1 MKNKKL
7 FIAVLF
13 LILTVSFSACNR
25 AEDHKN
31 NDLQSQTPASS
42 TTDASA
48 GTDDTPTQTDGE
60 QTTVHTHSAK
70 SVKENEVAP
79 TCEAAGSY
87 DRVVYCSECRE
98 ELSRTTISVA
108 KLSHSYKNGICIR
121 CNAQKTSKGLKF
133 TSNGDGTCSLTGI
146 GSCTDNDIIIPSVS
160 PSGDRVTA
168 ISAQAFYSCSELD
181 SVRMPDS
188 VTSIGEDAFY
198 YCTFLQTVVLSNNI
212 TSLGDG
218 IFSGCINLQYNQL
231 DGFSYIGSEQNPY
244 LVLVEAND
252 KTKTEY
258 EVNEKT
264 VFISNHAFAS
274 CSNATNFVIGDQVVS
289 IGSCAFQR
297 CSSLVSI
304 TLPQNLTKI
313 SGQLFSNCDALESI
327 VIPSKVTVIELLAF
341 SFCKNLKSVELPEG
355 LKKIESSAFNFCSAL
370 TEISIP
376 NTVTEI
382 QHGAFR
388 DCSMLS
394 GVVLPNSITVI
405 PDSLFTNCSSLKSIT
420 IPSGVT
426 KIGKHAFAGCASLE
440 SITIPSGVTEIGT
453 QAFENCTALES
464 IVIPAAVK
472 KIGDNAFRNCS
483 KLKNIQFEITDGWQ
497 CFDVNTPMT
506 DFLDLSDTE
515 QNATYLT
522 LKYNRYTWK
531 RK

>member
-7 FIAVLF
+7 FATILF
-13 LILTVSFSACNR
+13 LILTISFSACNR
-25 AEDHKN
+25 VEDHKN
-31 NDLQSQTPASS
+31 DHLPSETHTSS
-42 TTDASA
+42 TTDAST
-48 GTDDTPTQTDGE
+48 GTDDE

-87 DRVVYCSECRE
+87 DRVIYCSECHE
-98 ELSRTTISVA
+98 ELSRRTMSVA

-121 CNAQKTSKGLKF
+121 CNAQKTSKGLNFK
-133 TSNGDGTCSLTGI
+133 SNGDGTCSLTGI

-168 ISAQAFYSCSELD
+168 IAAMAFYSCSELD
-181 SVRMPDS
+181 SIRIPDS
-188 VTSIGEDAFY
+188 VTSIGDSAFY
-198 YCTFLQTVVLSNNI
+198 YCKLLQTVVLSNNL

-231 DGFSYIGSEQNPY
+231 GGFSYIGSEQNPY
-244 LVLVEAND
+244 LVLVKAND
-252 KTKTEY
+252 KTKAEY

-274 CSNATNFVIGDQVVS
+274 CSNATSIIIGEQVVS
-289 IGSCAFQR
+289 IGSCAFQN
-297 CSSLVSI
+297 CYSLANI

-313 SGQLFSNCDALESI
+313 SGQLFSSCDALESI

-341 SFCKNLKSVELPEG
+341 SFCKNLKSVELPDG
-355 LKKIESSAFNFCSAL
+355 LKKIEVDAFNFCSAL

-382 QHGAFR
+382 QDGAFR
-388 DCSMLS
+388 DCAMLTNI
-394 GVVLPNSITVI
+394 VLPESITAI
-405 PDSLFTNCSSLKSIT
+405 PSALFKNCSSLKSIT
-420 IPSGVT
+420 IPSDIT
-426 KIGKHAFAGCASLE
+426 EIGRHAFAGCTALE
-440 SITIPSGVTEIGT
+440 SITIPNGVTEIGM

-472 KIGDNAFRNCS
+472 KIGDNTFRNCS
-483 KLKNIQFEITDGWQ
+483 KLKSIQFEITDGWQ

-506 DFLDLSDTE
+506 DVLDVSNAE

-522 LKYNRYTWK
+522 FKYNKYTWK
-531 RK
+531 RT